1 VTRQKLV
8 ESTLV
13 AVRSNLLPS
22 SGAISRRVFGQS
34 LITAPVL
41 FHSNKPDFMPRK
53 PSEPNTL
60 NLLAMRDQYRRDLF
74 NDYLPF
80 IEKFVI
86 DREYG
91 GFHCSVRPNGELA
104 STTKRAWFE
113 GRGTWV
119 FSFLYNN
126 IVREQRYLDV
136 AAHSIK
142 LIQRS
147 KPRDPDEFWPKALN
161 RDGSPDGGPDTEVY
175 GDMFIAEGLAEFSRA
190 SGERK
195 YWEEAREIVLK
206 CLRRYDRPDYHPTI
220 GQTYLGTGARDFPGA
235 RIEGVWMV
243 LIRTC
248 SQMLAMQ
255 PDPELLAVLDRSIDA
270 LLNHHFNPR
279 FQLLNE
285 LMNHDLSRPENEY
298 EQLVY
303 AGHAIETLW
312 MILYE
317 ARRRSD
323 APMFD
328 RAAAMFQRHCDVAKD
343 RVYGGLFRNLTNVD
357 QNAWTLDKTLFPQ
370 QEALIGS
377 LCLIEETGDPWAME
391 FYRELDRYVRAKFP
405 MRTLHSPLWQVA
417 GNRQV
422 DPTPDMTRAENYHQ
436 PRFLMLNLLTTERLI
451 ARKGKPIRAV

>member
-1 VTRQKLV
+1 MAARCRRRSQAGQCGAGQPRIYLRRRAPVVTRQNLV

-13 AVRSNLLPS
+13 AARSNVLPN

-60 NLLAMRDQYRRDLF
+60 NLLAMRDQYRKDLF
-74 NDYLPF
+74 DDYLPF

-91 GFHCSVRPNGELA
+91 GFHCSVRPNGELV

-113 GRGTWV
+113 GRGTWI

-126 IVREQRYLDV
+126 IVREQKYLDV

-147 KPRDPDEFWPKALN
+147 KPKDPDEFWPKALN

-206 CLRRYDRPDYHPTI
+206 CVRRYDRPDYH
-220 GQTYLGTGARDFPGA
+220 
-235 RIEGVWMV
+235 
-243 LIRTC
+243 
-248 SQMLAMQ
+248 
-255 PDPELLAVLDRSIDA
+255 
-270 LLNHHFNPR
+270 
-279 FQLLNE
+279 
-285 LMNHDLSRPENEY
+285 
-298 EQLVY
+298 
-303 AGHAIETLW
+303 
-312 MILYE
+312 
-317 ARRRSD
+317 
-323 APMFD
+323 
-328 RAAAMFQRHCDVAKD
+328 
-343 RVYGGLFRNLTNVD
+343 
-357 QNAWTLDKTLFPQ
+357 
-370 QEALIGS
+370 
-377 LCLIEETGDPWAME
+377 
-391 FYRELDRYVRAKFP
+391 
-405 MRTLHSPLWQVA
+405 
-417 GNRQV
+417 
-422 DPTPDMTRAENYHQ
+422 
-436 PRFLMLNLLTTERLI
+436 
-451 ARKGKPIRAV
+451 

>member
-1 VTRQKLV
+1 
-8 ESTLV
+8 
-13 AVRSNLLPS
+13 
-22 SGAISRRVFGQS
+22 
-34 LITAPVL
+34 
-41 FHSNKPDFMPRK
+41 
-53 PSEPNTL
+53 
-60 NLLAMRDQYRRDLF
+60 MRNQYRKDLF
-74 NDYLPF
+74 DDYLPF

-91 GFHCSVRPNGELA
+91 GFHCSVRPNGELV

-113 GRGTWV
+113 GRGTWA
-119 FSFLYNN
+119 FSFLYNH
-126 IVREQRYLDV
+126 IAREQKYLDV
-136 AAHSIK
+136 AARSIK

-147 KPRDPDEFWPKALN
+147 KPKDPKDLWPKALN

-190 SGERK
+190 SGESK
-195 YWEEAREIVLK
+195 YWDEAREIVLK
-206 CLRRYDRPDYHPTI
+206 CVRRYDRPDYHPTI
-220 GQTYLGTGARDFPGA
+220 GQTYLGPGAREFPGA

-248 SQMLAMQ
+248 SQMLAMH
-255 PDPELLAVLDRSIDA
+255 PDPELLSILDRAIDS
-270 LLNHHFNPR
+270 LLIHHFNPR
-279 FQLLNE
+279 FQLVNE

-323 APMFD
+323 VEMFD
-328 RAAAMFQRHCDVAKD
+328 RAAAMFQRHCEVAKD

-357 QNAWTLDKTLFPQ
+357 QNAWTMDKTLFPQ

-377 LCLIEETGDPWAME
+377 LCLIEETADPWATE
-391 FYRELDRYVRAKFP
+391 FYRELDHYVRAKFP
-405 MRTLHSPLWQVA
+405 MRTLHSPLWQVV

-436 PRFLMLNLLTTERLI
+436 PRFLMLNLLATERLI